1 MKKYIDDGLYLKK
14 WSQNEITK
22 FKTKAAE
29 YGKIVGQFMATIND
43 SNVVDLYEKT
53 LREYIHSFWE
63 LVNNQ
68 SVFKRISKSNFTTI
82 LKNEPHLIHEIL
94 IHKKI
99 VNYYDN
105 EIKEFLLTYPLSA
118 EILLSIYEVQHD
130 FTKKE
135 KFLPNSLT
143 VEEKETI
150 ISNYLDSDV
159 VNYNYL
165 GLIQNARTRN
175 DFKISNKTRLKAK
188 RLHRSETE
196 KFFVDKAGMRY
207 GVTISFPENITQRKE
222 GYVDDNLIVHFSYSL
237 DFIKQN
243 NDLYSLFRNF
253 KILFEYVDKYNRI
266 NLVSKVNQMDVFER
280 IIGVHSK
287 NEYRSGIAFT
297 LSEMTSYAQIFG
309 YNKILTELNISLE
322 SIIHFVFTSA
332 FQEKYNFA
340 SNARFQFRLLQI
352 QTLRK

>member
-1 MKKYIDDGLYLKK
+1 M
-14 WSQNEITK
+14 
-22 FKTKAAE
+22 
-29 YGKIVGQFMATIND
+29 
-43 SNVVDLYEKT
+43 
-53 LREYIHSFWE
+53 
-63 LVNNQ
+63 
-68 SVFKRISKSNFTTI
+68 
-82 LKNEPHLIHEIL
+82 IHEIL

-196 KFFVDKAGMRY
+196 KF
-207 GVTISFPENITQRKE
+207 
-222 GYVDDNLIVHFSYSL
+222 L
-237 DFIKQN
+237 
-243 NDLYSLFRNF
+243 
-253 KILFEYVDKYNRI
+253 
-266 NLVSKVNQMDVFER
+266 
-280 IIGVHSK
+280 
-287 NEYRSGIAFT
+287 
-297 LSEMTSYAQIFG
+297 
-309 YNKILTELNISLE
+309 
-322 SIIHFVFTSA
+322 
-332 FQEKYNFA
+332 
-340 SNARFQFRLLQI
+340 
-352 QTLRK
+352 